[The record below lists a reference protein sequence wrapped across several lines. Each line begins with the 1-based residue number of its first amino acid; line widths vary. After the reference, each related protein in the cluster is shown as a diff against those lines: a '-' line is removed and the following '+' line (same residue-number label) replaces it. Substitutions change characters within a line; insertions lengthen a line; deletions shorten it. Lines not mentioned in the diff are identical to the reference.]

1 MKKAWSRRTIDR
13 LENGIIVLLVCT
25 ALFLVYQSGLVQNFA
40 GQGAGTSGESV
51 FTGVQNTALSRGTPV
66 RLMVQLDDGRYGAQY
81 DQTLVDQL
89 YASGLSE
96 LLTNSIEAMES
107 PRTVTQE
114 VWQQAIAQS
123 GPWVFYDF
131 LYNVSFTAQSGQ
143 GEGAARFFLLTTR
156 GGRADMVYY
165 YNEETGDYYAGQIQD
180 ATLTLPASLDGLQPN
195 GGQFVFEVPELAQV
209 LAPYGI
215 LLDQPPTT
223 TVYTAANPVASWGE
237 AERTALLDALDFNT
251 RALTIYE
258 SADGTVMQEGSDTL
272 RIQEEGK
279 IIYHASDSSQ
289 ARFQALSQR
298 EKDLQIKAEEVLDL
312 VTAGQLGEGRMFCQS
327 IETLED
333 ETVELTFCYLLDG
346 AQVQLGEEGWGA
358 QFVFSDSALTSFTI
372 CLRTYTA
379 TDRTQRALPE
389 RQAAAAVT
397 ALGQTGKELQLCY
410 RDDDTTPEITA
421 DWTVRERS

>member
-13 LENGIIVLLVCT
+13 LENGIIVLLVCS

-40 GQGAGTSGESV
+40 GQGAGTRGESV

-96 LLTNSIEAMES
+96 LLTDSIEAMES

-143 GEGAARFFLLTTR
+143 GEGAARCFLLTTR

-180 ATLTLPASLDGLQPN
+180 TTLTLPASLDGLQPN

-237 AERTALLDALDFNT
+237 EERTALLDALDFNT

>member
-13 LENGIIVLLVCT
+13 LENGIIVLLVCS

-96 LLTNSIEAMES
+96 LLTDSIEAMES

-165 YNEETGDYYAGQIQD
+165 YTEETGDYYAGQIQD

-279 IIYHASDSSQ
+279 IIYHASDSSRPGSRPSPSGRRICRSRRRRCWTWSPP
-289 ARFQALSQR
+289 ASWGRGGCSASPSKPWR
-298 EKDLQIKAEEVLDL
+298 TRRWNSPSATCW
-312 VTAGQLGEGRMFCQS
+312 TAPKSSWGRRAGGPSSSFPTAPS
-327 IETLED
+327 PPLP
-333 ETVELTFCYLLDG
+333 
-346 AQVQLGEEGWGA
+346 
-358 QFVFSDSALTSFTI
+358 SACAPT
-372 CLRTYTA
+372 
-379 TDRTQRALPE
+379 PPP
-389 RQAAAAVT
+389 
-397 ALGQTGKELQLCY
+397 TGPSGPC
-410 RDDDTTPEITA
+410 
-421 DWTVRERS
+421 RSGRRPPL

>member
-1 MKKAWSRRTIDR
+1 M
-13 LENGIIVLLVCT
+13 
-25 ALFLVYQSGLVQNFA
+25 
-40 GQGAGTSGESV
+40 
-51 FTGVQNTALSRGTPV
+51 
-66 RLMVQLDDGRYGAQY
+66 
-81 DQTLVDQL
+81 
-89 YASGLSE
+89 
-96 LLTNSIEAMES
+96 
-107 PRTVTQE
+107 
-114 VWQQAIAQS
+114 
-123 GPWVFYDF
+123 
-131 LYNVSFTAQSGQ
+131 
-143 GEGAARFFLLTTR
+143 
-156 GGRADMVYY
+156 
-165 YNEETGDYYAGQIQD
+165 
-180 ATLTLPASLDGLQPN
+180 
-195 GGQFVFEVPELAQV
+195 PELAQA

>member
-1 MKKAWSRRTIDR
+1 M
-13 LENGIIVLLVCT
+13 
-25 ALFLVYQSGLVQNFA
+25 
-40 GQGAGTSGESV
+40 
-51 FTGVQNTALSRGTPV
+51 
-66 RLMVQLDDGRYGAQY
+66 
-81 DQTLVDQL
+81 
-89 YASGLSE
+89 
-96 LLTNSIEAMES
+96 
-107 PRTVTQE
+107 
-114 VWQQAIAQS
+114 
-123 GPWVFYDF
+123 
-131 LYNVSFTAQSGQ
+131 
-143 GEGAARFFLLTTR
+143 
-156 GGRADMVYY
+156 
-165 YNEETGDYYAGQIQD
+165 
-180 ATLTLPASLDGLQPN
+180 
-195 GGQFVFEVPELAQV
+195 PELAQV

-298 EKDLQIKAEEVLDL
+298 EKDLDL

>member
-1 MKKAWSRRTIDR
+1 
-13 LENGIIVLLVCT
+13 
-25 ALFLVYQSGLVQNFA
+25 
-40 GQGAGTSGESV
+40 
-51 FTGVQNTALSRGTPV
+51 
-66 RLMVQLDDGRYGAQY
+66 
-81 DQTLVDQL
+81 
-89 YASGLSE
+89 
-96 LLTNSIEAMES
+96 
-107 PRTVTQE
+107 
-114 VWQQAIAQS
+114 
-123 GPWVFYDF
+123 
-131 LYNVSFTAQSGQ
+131 
-143 GEGAARFFLLTTR
+143 
-156 GGRADMVYY
+156 
-165 YNEETGDYYAGQIQD
+165 
-180 ATLTLPASLDGLQPN
+180 
-195 GGQFVFEVPELAQV
+195 
-209 LAPYGI
+209 
-215 LLDQPPTT
+215 
-223 TVYTAANPVASWGE
+223 
-237 AERTALLDALDFNT
+237 
-251 RALTIYE
+251 
-258 SADGTVMQEGSDTL
+258 MQEGSDTL
-272 RIQEEGK
+272 RIQDEGK

>member
-13 LENGIIVLLVCT
+13 LENGIIVLLVCS

-96 LLTNSIEAMES
+96 LLTDSIEAME
-107 PRTVTQE
+107 PPDRHPGGVAAGHRPE
-114 VWQQAIAQS
+114 RAV
-123 GPWVFYDF
+123 GLYDF

-143 GEGAARFFLLTTR
+143 GRGRPASSSSPP

-165 YNEETGDYYAGQIQD
+165 YNEETGDYYTPGRFRTPPSPCRPPWMGCSPTAGSSSSRCRNW
-180 ATLTLPASLDGLQPN
+180 PRCWRPMASSWTSPHHHGVHRRQPRGL
-195 GGQFVFEVPELAQV
+195 L
-209 LAPYGI
+209 
-215 LLDQPPTT
+215 
-223 TVYTAANPVASWGE
+223 GE

-346 AQVQLGEEGWGA
+346 AQVQLGEEGWGP
-358 QFVFSDSALTSFTI
+358 SSSFP
-372 CLRTYTA
+372 TA
-379 TDRTQRALPE
+379 PSPPLPSVC
-389 RQAAAAVT
+389 APT
-397 ALGQTGKELQLCY
+397 PPPTGPSGPC
-410 RDDDTTPEITA
+410 
-421 DWTVRERS
+421 RSGRRPPR

>member
-13 LENGIIVLLVCT
+13 LENGIIVLLVCS

-96 LLTNSIEAMES
+96 LLTDSIEAMES

-156 GGRADMVYY
+156 GGRADVVYY

-237 AERTALLDALDFNT
+237 TERTALLDALDFNT

-327 IETLED
+327 I
-333 ETVELTFCYLLDG
+333 
-346 AQVQLGEEGWGA
+346 
-358 QFVFSDSALTSFTI
+358 
-372 CLRTYTA
+372 
-379 TDRTQRALPE
+379 
-389 RQAAAAVT
+389 
-397 ALGQTGKELQLCY
+397 
-410 RDDDTTPEITA
+410 
-421 DWTVRERS
+421 

>member
-1 MKKAWSRRTIDR
+1 MKKKAWSRRTIDR
-13 LENGIIVLLVCT
+13 LENGIIVLLVCS

-96 LLTNSIEAMES
+96 LLTDSIEAMET

-123 GPWVFYDF
+123 GPWVFTTF
-131 LYNVSFTAQSGQ
+131 CITSPSPLR
-143 GEGAARFFLLTTR
+143 AAR
-156 GGRADMVYY
+156 GGRPASSFSPP
-165 YNEETGDYYAGQIQD
+165 GGAGQMW
-180 ATLTLPASLDGLQPN
+180 S
-195 GGQFVFEVPELAQV
+195 
-209 LAPYGI
+209 
-215 LLDQPPTT
+215 TT
-223 TVYTAANPVASWGE
+223 TTRRRGLLRRADSGRHPHPAGLPGWAAAQRRAVRLRGAGTGPGAGALWHPPGPAPHHHGVHRRQPRGLLGE
-237 AERTALLDALDFNT
+237 EERTALLDALDFNT

-279 IIYHASDSSQ
+279 IIYHASDSGQ

-346 AQVQLGEEGWGA
+346 AQVQLGEEGWGPSSSFPTA
-358 QFVFSDSALTSFTI
+358 PSPPLPSACAPT
-372 CLRTYTA
+372 
-379 TDRTQRALPE
+379 PPP
-389 RQAAAAVT
+389 
-397 ALGQTGKELQLCY
+397 TGPSGPC
-410 RDDDTTPEITA
+410 
-421 DWTVRERS
+421 RSGRRPPR